1 MKWNCS
7 NPRTSQCEEE
17 DFETVLH
24 LLVGATREQCVR
36 EELHGFASAPPAPS
50 TQAEAETAMVS
61 ISSAAIEAFM
71 RMYTS
76 A

>member
-17 DFETVLH
+17 ALDTVLH
-24 LLVGATREQCVR
+24 LLLCAAREQCVR
-36 EELHGFASAPPAPS
+36 EELHGFASALPAPS

-61 ISSAAIEAFM
+61 ISSAAIEAFK
-71 RMYTS
+71 RMYS
-76 A
+76 PA